1 MTMSVSIDDTAAV
14 YPVVDLLHSA
24 REGSATARGQLL
36 EMCRTYL
43 VAVADRRIEQ
53 DLRAKVSVSDL
64 VQDTFL
70 EAHRDFDGFSG
81 SSGPELFSWLS
92 KIMLNNLFNQTRHYC
107 RTEKRQLSR
116 EVSLDEMP
124 ALSGD
129 DSELLSSTPTP
140 SRCIM
145 AQEKDQALVVALAT
159 LPARHRM
166 AIMLRNQ
173 MELSFQLIGDHL
185 GCTADAARKLWAR
198 AVERLQQELERAD
211 ANF

>member
-1 MTMSVSIDDTAAV
+1 MTMSVSIDEATASLTAA
-14 YPVVDLLHSA
+14 DLLQSA

-53 DLRAKVSVSDL
+53 DLRTKVAVSDL

-70 EAHRDFDGFSG
+70 EAHRDFDGFAG
-81 SSGPELFSWLS
+81 ASSAELLSWLS

-116 EVSLDEMP
+116 EVSLDEVP
-124 ALSGD
+124 VRNGD
-129 DSELLSSTPTP
+129 EMELLADTPTP

-145 AQEKDQALVVALAT
+145 AKEKDQALVEALTT

-173 MELSFQLIGDHL
+173 MGLSFQVIGEHL

-211 ANF
+211 ANY